1 MSMRTDYEALAA
13 EIREKR
19 QYREEM
25 DGTVYCSR
33 RNCAGSTG
41 LRCQRTGVPICK
53 ICATKTPVGYISQ
66 EAARAQQDLLFNA
79 ETSDYLLA
87 GGVAFLANLVIGFGA
102 VLLGSLIWSF
112 LGFFGII
119 FAGLIST
126 GAAGLISQAIFV
138 VLRGRRGRYTVQVV
152 TAAVLVSSLPLL
164 IVNLIVAII
173 YTVVVISTIRARFSL
188 TIRIG

>member
-1 MSMRTDYEALAA
+1 
-13 EIREKR
+13 
-19 QYREEM
+19 
-25 DGTVYCSR
+25 
-33 RNCAGSTG
+33 
-41 LRCQRTGVPICK
+41 
-53 ICATKTPVGYISQ
+53 
-66 EAARAQQDLLFNA
+66 
-79 ETSDYLLA
+79 
-87 GGVAFLANLVIGFGA
+87 
-102 VLLGSLIWSF
+102 
-112 LGFFGII
+112 
-119 FAGLIST
+119 LIST